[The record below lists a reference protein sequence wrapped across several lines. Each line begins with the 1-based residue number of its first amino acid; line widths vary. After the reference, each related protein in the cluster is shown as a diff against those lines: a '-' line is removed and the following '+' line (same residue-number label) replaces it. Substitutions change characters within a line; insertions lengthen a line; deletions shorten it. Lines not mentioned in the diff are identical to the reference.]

1 MVATVRY
8 EIVRK
13 LSKVDIRQC
22 PSFVIARGEG
32 YENESFRPAQVMLF
46 FF

>member
-13 LSKVDIRQC
+13 LSKVDIRQY
-22 PSFVIARGEG
+22 PSIVIARGEG
-32 YENESFRPAQVMLF
+32 YKNESFRRAQVMLF